1 MIRSPR
7 PTEPPTRTP
16 AMQVV
21 ADVVTPKPR
30 VAEMLERAPRLRHSA
45 SSPEE
50 VTTSGS
56 DTSALWNPRMMRYAE
71 KPRVTTPSPEGPR
84 TRPAARASPKFDA
97 EEAAW
102 SSSPQR
108 SAPER
113 RLRLEGFD
121 RCASTL
127 TAKQLYGAGWHVR
140 PNDFHDATTSHI
152 DRELLRSA
160 SRSRGEHL
168 AILLLEERQRLGKPL
183 LEDRRAAR

>member
-1 MIRSPR
+1 
-7 PTEPPTRTP
+7 
-16 AMQVV
+16 MQVV

-30 VAEMLERAPRLRHSA
+30 VAENARARSSPSPFCIFSRRRHHERLRHKRSVE
-45 SSPEE
+45 SKDDE
-50 VTTSGS
+50 
-56 DTSALWNPRMMRYAE
+56 YAE

-97 EEAAW
+97 DEAAW

-108 SAPER
+108 SAPES

-121 RCASTL
+121 RRASTL
-127 TAKQLYGAGWHVR
+127 TAEQLYGAGWHVR

-160 SRSRGEHL
+160 SRSRGAHL

-183 LEDRRAAR
+183 LEDRRTAR